1 MNNSAQKRPRVGI
14 STCLLGFKVRYDGG
28 HKLDHF
34 LKDTLGKF
42 VDWVHVCPEME
53 AGFGIPREA
62 FRLVGE
68 VESPRLV
75 TSRTAQDVTDR
86 MMAWTQQRL
95 TGLEDESLCGFVFK
109 AKSPSSGMERVKVY
123 NPKGIPVKQ
132 GVGIFARAFMQHFPN
147 LPVEEEGRLHD
158 MVLRENFVVR
168 VFAYSRWRELLQNNP
183 SLGGLVDFH
192 SRHKLLFM
200 AHQPTLATEL
210 GGFVARASQRDLDE
224 ALAEYEERF
233 MDLLRHRATKKSH
246 TNVLHHVMGYFK
258 KQLSRDEKEELLEVI
273 ENYRLGMLPLIVPLT
288 LLNHYQRLYPHN
300 YLERQVYLDPGPLEL
315 QLRNHV

>member
-1 MNNSAQKRPRVGI
+1 MEKTEQTKPHVGI
-14 STCLLGFKVRYDGG
+14 STCLLGFKVRFDGG

-34 LKDTLGKF
+34 LADTLGQF
-42 VDWVHVCPEME
+42 VQWVPVCPEME
-53 AGFGIPREA
+53 AGFGVPREA

-75 TSRTAQDVTDR
+75 TNRTEKDVTDR
-86 MMAWTQQRL
+86 MLAWTRKRL
-95 TGLEDESLCGFVFK
+95 DELAGESLCGFVFK

-123 NPKGIPVKQ
+123 NEKGVPLKQ
-132 GVGIFARAFMQHFPN
+132 GVGVFARAFMERFPN

-158 MVLRENFVVR
+158 MVLRENFIVR
-168 VFAYSRWRELLQNNP
+168 VFAYSRWREWLQNNP

-200 AHQPTLATEL
+200 AHQPGQATEL
-210 GGFVARASQRDLDE
+210 GGLVARASQHALDE
-224 ALAEYEERF
+224 VLTEYEERF
-233 MDLLRHRATKKSH
+233 MALLHRRATHRTH

-258 KQLSRDEKEELLEVI
+258 KELAGEEKAELLEVI
-273 ENYRLGMLPLIVPLT
+273 ENYRRGLLPLVVPLT
-288 LLNHYQRLYPHN
+288 LMNHYQRMHPHP

>member
-1 MNNSAQKRPRVGI
+1 MNRNELKKPRVGI

-42 VDWVHVCPEME
+42 VEWVPACPEME
-53 AGFGIPREA
+53 AGFGVPREA

-68 VESPRLV
+68 VDAPRLV
-75 TSRTAQDVTDR
+75 TNRTGKDVTER
-86 MMAWTQQRL
+86 MQAWTRGRL
-95 TGLEDESLCGFVFK
+95 DQLEDESLCGFVFK

-123 NPKGIPVKQ
+123 NPKGVPVKQ
-132 GVGIFARAFMQHFPN
+132 GVGIFARAFMDRFPT

-158 MVLRENFVVR
+158 MVLRENFIVR
-168 VFAYSRWRELLQNNP
+168 VFAYFRWRDLPANRRN
-183 SLGGLVDFH
+183 LGGLVDFH

-210 GGFVARASQRDLDE
+210 GAMVAHASKRPLDE
-224 ALAEYEERF
+224 VLAEYEERF
-233 MDLLRHRATKKSH
+233 MELLRRRATRKSH

-258 KQLSRDEKEELLEVI
+258 KQLKADEKAELLEVI
-273 ENYRLGMLPLIVPLT
+273 ENYHKGLLPLIVPLT
-288 LLNHYQRLYPHN
+288 LLNHYQRLYPHQ